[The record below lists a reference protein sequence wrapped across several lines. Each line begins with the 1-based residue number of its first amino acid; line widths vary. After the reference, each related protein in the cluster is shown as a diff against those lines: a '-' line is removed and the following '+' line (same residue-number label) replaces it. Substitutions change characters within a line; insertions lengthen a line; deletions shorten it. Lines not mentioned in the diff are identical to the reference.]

1 MPFSFETQSSKEFL
15 TEKPFNRVKYVTFD
29 TEKSSVFFQI
39 PSVFKENMES
49 NFKGINFALK
59 RILSQ
64 CYPYREPYNPV
75 WWIIGVLSERRHS
88 RVTGNINWR
97 SFRPSTVITCNAI
110 RPIWY
115 KILSIYFFFH
125 RKVRSTGAWRRC
137 KRSRAAKT
145 YDKGRLNQA

>member
-64 CYPYREPYNPV
+64 CYPYREPHNPV
-75 WWIIGVLSERRHS
+75 W
-88 RVTGNINWR
+88 
-97 SFRPSTVITCNAI
+97 
-110 RPIWY
+110 
-115 KILSIYFFFH
+115 
-125 RKVRSTGAWRRC
+125 
-137 KRSRAAKT
+137 
-145 YDKGRLNQA
+145 